1 MISEKFRYQLRHEAE
16 LWRAEGLIDDSQ
28 YEQLLERYQFNT
40 LDTSA
45 RNRFVTILIGLGSIL
60 IGLGVI
66 TFVAANWQEL
76 PRIAK
81 VIILLSLFIGVNI
94 VGFSKWKQP
103 NHAQQR
109 LGQGLLLLGAFILGA
124 NMGLMGQMFHINA
137 PFYELLLAWGI
148 GVLAMT
154 YSLRL
159 TSMGVLS
166 IILIGLGY
174 WDFWGK
180 FVQSSWFVS
189 SSIDEFSWASLIGQ
203 HMPIVAQL
211 LFIPLAYWC
220 RSRWIFV
227 LGAIALVYSLS
238 ANILFLL
245 NSAPW
250 VLAIAVALPP
260 ALLWGYDD
268 SWWVYGNFPGLSN
281 GRLHSSGGSFQPISR
296 QLALVWL
303 GISFYSLSF
312 YSSWGSRSHTATTPS
327 RLNWFLLLDALILS
341 CFAMFEWWRLA
352 TPLTSPLLG
361 GKQGGGDRGDNLTTI
376 VIGVFICISALVP
389 FWHTSIAPIPLVA
402 TFIFNALLFLLAA
415 GLIREGLAL
424 GRRRAFW
431 GGMVL
436 LILRILNWFV
446 LSNTELL
453 FKSLVFILC
462 GVGVIAIGLWFE
474 RYVSTLGN
482 TLGKGKRGKVE
493 G

>member
-1 MISEKFRYQLRHEAE
+1 MISEKFRHQLRHEAE
-16 LWRAEGLIDDSQ
+16 LWRSEGLIDDSQ

-76 PRIAK
+76 PKVAK
-81 VIILLSLFIGVNI
+81 ITLLLGLFIGVNI
-94 VGFSKWKQP
+94 VGFSLWRQP
-103 NHAQQR
+103 KEAQKR
-109 LGQGLLLLGAFILGA
+109 FGHGLLLLGALILGA

-148 GVLAMT
+148 GILAMT

-174 WDFWGK
+174 WDFWWR
-180 FVQSSWFVS
+180 FVQSSWLIS
-189 SSIDEFSWASLIGQ
+189 SSVEEYSLLSLIGQ
-203 HMPIVAQL
+203 HLPIVAQL

-227 LGAIALVYSLS
+227 LAQIAIVSSLS

-245 NSAPW
+245 NFAPS
-250 VLAIAVALPP
+250 VLAIAIALPP

-268 SWWVYGNFPGLSN
+268 SWLIYSDFPWLAN
-281 GRLHSSGGSFQPISR
+281 GRYSQGGAMGGSFQPISR

-303 GISFYSLSF
+303 GVSFYCLSF
-312 YSSWGSRSHTATTPS
+312 YWFWGSGSHSATTPS
-327 RLNWFLLLDALILS
+327 RLNWFLLLDAVILS
-341 CFAMFEWWRLA
+341 CLAIFEWWRLA
-352 TPLTSPLLG
+352 
-361 GKQGGGDRGDNLTTI
+361 KQARQQRDRAYNLTTI

-389 FWHTSIAPIPLVA
+389 LWHTSVAPIPLVA

-415 GLIREGLAL
+415 GLIREGLAQ

-462 GVGVIAIGLWFE
+462 GISVIAIGLWFE

-482 TLGKGKRGKVE
+482 TPRRRGIKDKG
-493 G
+493 

>member
-1 MISEKFRYQLRHEAE
+1 MISDKFRHELRHEAE

-45 RNRFVTILIGLGSIL
+45 RNRFITILIGLGSIL

-76 PRIAK
+76 PKVAK
-81 VIILLSLFIGVNI
+81 VTLLLGLFIGVNI
-94 VGFSKWKQP
+94 AGFSLWKQP
-103 NHAQQR
+103 NHAQKR
-109 LGQGLLLLGAFILGA
+109 FGQGLLLLGALILGA

-137 PFYELLLAWGI
+137 PFYQLLLAWGI

-166 IILIGLGY
+166 IILVSLGY
-174 WDFWGK
+174 WDFWWQ
-180 FVQSSWFVS
+180 FVQSSWSIS
-189 SSIDEFSWASLIGQ
+189 SFREEYSLLSLIGQ
-203 HMPIVAQL
+203 HLPIVALL

-220 RSRWIFV
+220 RSRLIFV
-227 LGAIALVYSLS
+227 LALMAIVYSLS
-238 ANILFLL
+238 ANILLLL
-245 NSAPW
+245 NSVPW

-268 SWWVYGNFPGLSN
+268 SWLIYGDFPWLLNRHNSQG
-281 GRLHSSGGSFQPISR
+281 GTIGGSFQPISR

-303 GISFYSLSF
+303 GVSFYWLSF
-312 YSSWGSRSHTATTPS
+312 YWFWGTFASSATTPS
-327 RLNWFLLLDALILS
+327 RLWFLLLDALILS
-341 CFAMFEWWRLA
+341 CLAIFEWWRLA
-352 TPLTSPLLG
+352 AR
-361 GKQGGGDRGDNLTTI
+361 QQRDRTDNLTTI
-376 VIGVFICISALVP
+376 VIGVFICISALIP
-389 FWHTSIAPIPLVA
+389 LWHTSIAPIPLVA
-402 TFIFNALLFLLAA
+402 TFVFNALLFLLAA
-415 GLIREGLAL
+415 GLIRAGLAL
-424 GRRRAFW
+424 GKRRAFW

-436 LILRILNWFV
+436 LILRILSWFV

-462 GVGVIAIGLWFE
+462 GVGVIALGLWFE

-482 TLGKGKRGKVE
+482 APKKRVIKDKG
-493 G
+493 

>member
-1 MISEKFRYQLRHEAE
+1 MISEKFRHQLRHEVE

-76 PRIAK
+76 PKVAK
-81 VIILLSLFIGVNI
+81 VTLLLGLFIGVNI

-109 LGQGLLLLGAFILGA
+109 LGQGLLLLGALILGA

-148 GVLAMT
+148 GILAMT

-174 WDFWGK
+174 WDFWWK
-180 FVQSSWFVS
+180 FVQSSWSIS
-189 SSIDEFSWASLIGQ
+189 SSIEEFSLLSLMGQ
-203 HMPIVAQL
+203 HMPVVAGL

-227 LGAIALVYSLS
+227 LAQIAIVSSLS

-268 SWWVYGNFPGLSN
+268 SWLIYGDFPWLLNQRHLQG
-281 GRLHSSGGSFQPISR
+281 GAMGGSFQPISR

-312 YSSWGSRSHTATTPS
+312 YWFWGTFGKGTATTPS
-327 RLNWFLLLDALILS
+327 RLNWLLLLDALILS
-341 CFAMFEWWRLA
+341 CLAIFEWWRLA
-352 TPLTSPLLG
+352 KLAR
-361 GKQGGGDRGDNLTTI
+361 QQRDRAYNLTTV
-376 VIGVFICISALVP
+376 VIGVFICISALIP
-389 FWHTSIAPIPLVA
+389 LWHTSVAPIPLVA

-415 GLIREGLAL
+415 GLIREGLAQ

-462 GVGVIAIGLWFE
+462 GVSVIAIGLWFE

-482 TLGKGKRGKVE
+482 TPRRRGIKDKG
-493 G
+493 